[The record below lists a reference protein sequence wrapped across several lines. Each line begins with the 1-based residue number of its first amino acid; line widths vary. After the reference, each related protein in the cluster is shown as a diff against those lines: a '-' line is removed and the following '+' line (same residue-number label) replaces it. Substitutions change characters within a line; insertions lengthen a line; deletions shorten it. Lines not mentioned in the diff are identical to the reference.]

1 MKFFHSFV
9 VQSSKFL
16 RLHFFLDVVVVGG
29 GDVVVVVEGIG
40 HGIVVPNLL
49 SS

>member
-16 RLHFFLDVVVVGG
+16 RLHFFLHGVVVGG
-29 GDVVVVVEGIG
+29 GDVVVVVDVIG
-40 HGIVVPNLL
+40 HVIGVPNLL